1 MISVPMHLKKS
12 IGRTIV
18 QHPTRVTSI
27 MIRNELKELGMLG
40 SSDASAE
47 VVQDFLKQDEEIGD
61 LYENHCVTIE
71 ALRQGFSRE
80 HIVPL
85 SVYFDGVQYSKNEN
99 FLGFMSPTYAQKN
112 KGWFGCY
119 VPRQHIVVFLNCSL

>member
-1 MISVPMHLKKS
+1 MEMISVPMHLKKS

-85 SVYFDGVQYSKNEN
+85 QVCLYECIRVCVCVLVYAMGLCAPLFKFKV
-99 FLGFMSPTYAQKN
+99 
-112 KGWFGCY
+112 
-119 VPRQHIVVFLNCSL
+119 